1 MNIRGRFRPAV
12 PRAREQ
18 DQPAH
23 HPQRGGVRGAAG
35 GGGCD
40 EVLHAI
46 PHNAGVIQWSAKYAF
61 SMKADQIPKIGL
73 LLVFFLLKSLLFWDF
88 S

>member
-23 HPQRGGVRGAAG
+23 HPQRGGVRGAARDCQQGDPDQGHG
-35 GGGCD
+35 GD
-40 EVLHAI
+40 REVGKKI
-46 PHNAGVIQWSAKYAF
+46 NKIRNWSKKVY
-61 SMKADQIPKIGL
+61 KH
-73 LLVFFLLKSLLFWDF
+73 
-88 S
+88 

>member
-35 GGGCD
+35 GGQQGHQAAGAGGD
-40 EVLHAI
+40 REVRLSSL
-46 PHNAGVIQWSAKYAF
+46 PHPLQRQQTPVQS
-61 SMKADQIPKIGL
+61 PLRL
-73 LLVFFLLKSLLFWDF
+73 LSRHRRGET
-88 S
+88 

>member
-1 MNIRGRFRPAV
+1 MNNP
-12 PRAREQ
+12 
-18 DQPAH
+18 
-23 HPQRGGVRGAAG
+23 GVR
-35 GGGCD
+35 
-40 EVLHAI
+40 L
-46 PHNAGVIQWSAKYAF
+46 WSAKYAF